1 MARLKISN
9 PSKGGVSA
17 ACQNQLVLKKQQTRK
32 TEPFQQGYYMC
43 QENHLLFWQEHGFL
57 KRILTIVSY
66 GGILAM
72 CKQHSHIY
80 RMFKEY
86 SVDAL
91 DSAY

>member
-1 MARLKISN
+1 
-9 PSKGGVSA
+9 
-17 ACQNQLVLKKQQTRK
+17 
-32 TEPFQQGYYMC
+32 MC